1 MILRSHQHP
10 IRLAMTTVRH
20 SDSVSVD
27 PRQAVRVSRPR
38 KCRSFSDALNVPFVS
53 PNSIV
58 EFVYGRSPPDL
69 VSENLAC
76 ADGSTPRFL
85 LLSPTSDRLGTIG
98 ETPLVHLFVVYTC
111 RKTVGQHE
119 EGGEST
125 IPKVHLPCGGNMMLM
140 DGQLSHTGLDT
151 RCRLLSALLGD
162 DEAGDEDID
171 QTG

>member
-1 MILRSHQHP
+1 MTARTMRTRVTLRSHQHP
-10 IRLAMTTVRH
+10 IRLAMTKVRH
-20 SDSVSVD
+20 SDSISVD

-85 LLSPTSDRLGTIG
+85 LLSPTSDCLGAIR
-98 ETPLVHLFVVYTC
+98 ETPLVPCLLLTPVA
-111 RKTVGQHE
+111 RPSANMRR
-119 EGGEST
+119 GENLRSQRFT
-125 IPKVHLPCGGNMMLM
+125 YP
-140 DGQLSHTGLDT
+140 
-151 RCRLLSALLGD
+151 A
-162 DEAGDEDID
+162 EA
-171 QTG
+171 T